1 MTAIRICF
9 ANFAIWGGLIFWAA
23 PAHADYFTSWVATTC
38 DLQSGRAA
46 VRFGYADADD
56 PPLFI
61 VQEKP
66 SLDDGISTIPVTNAS
81 QRDASCKLK
90 NGTEVKI
97 RLGARYYE
105 GDQFSVWVNG
115 IRIAHDII
123 GDDNLP
129 YEILVYPDGFRFCKF
144 RLPPGDWVYDVTAA
158 AQKPTPIHC
167 ETTLTPI
174 SGTRDLVE
182 YPADPRSRRPETASI
197 IVAKAN
203 APFCHEMIL
212 PAPPNANFKFYIGV
226 PEKLGSSV
234 GADEWSAPVYLF
246 PQDRGGRP
254 SVSTVLFDFWDTGQ
268 KVPVYL
274 LNSGGTFTTEFAVVP
289 DQGATKDDVIQVAAS
304 AGNFWEASQKAAT
317 TKGWSVYTAAGTP
330 YDQEAIGITF
340 ARIHNAS
347 YLLYGA
353 SRGSENDPITV
364 LMKPQRGG
372 KLTTVCTFQEIRAHF

>member
-1 MTAIRICF
+1 MTVIRIYF
-9 ANFAIWGGLIFWAA
+9 ASFAICSGLMFWAA

-97 RLGARYYE
+97 RLGTGYYE
-105 GDQFSVWVNG
+105 GDQFSVWVNR

-144 RLPPGDWVYDVTAA
+144 RLTPGDWVYDVTSA

-174 SGTRDLVE
+174 SGTRDLLE
-182 YPADPRSRRPETASI
+182 YPADPRSRQQTGSI
-197 IVAKAN
+197 VVTKAN
-203 APFCHEMIL
+203 APFCHELIL

-246 PQDRGGRP
+246 PQDRAGRA

-274 LNSGGTFTTEFAVVP
+274 FNSGGTFTTEFAVVP
-289 DQGATKDDVIQVAAS
+289 DQGATKDEVIQVAAS
-304 AGNFWEASQKAAT
+304 ASNFWEASQEAAK

-353 SRGSENDPITV
+353 SRGSDNDPTTV
-364 LMKPQRGG
+364 LMKPQRRG
-372 KLTTVCTFQEIRAHF
+372 KLTTVCVFQEMRAHF

>member
-1 MTAIRICF
+1 MTTTQIFRASIAIC
-9 ANFAIWGGLIFWAA
+9 GTLVFWTS

-97 RLGARYYE
+97 RLGTGYYE

-144 RLPPGDWVYDVTAA
+144 QLPPGDWVYDVTAA
-158 AQKPTPIHC
+158 AQKSTPIHC

-182 YPADPRSRRPETASI
+182 YPADPRSRTPQTGSI

-203 APFCHEMIL
+203 APFCHELIS
-212 PAPPNANFKFYIGV
+212 PAPPNANFKFYIDV
-226 PEKLGSSV
+226 PEKLGRSV
-234 GADEWSAPVYLF
+234 AADEWSAPVYL
-246 PQDRGGRP
+246 
-254 SVSTVLFDFWDTGQ
+254 
-268 KVPVYL
+268 L
-274 LNSGGTFTTEFAVVP
+274 LSL
-289 DQGATKDDVIQVAAS
+289 
-304 AGNFWEASQKAAT
+304 
-317 TKGWSVYTAAGTP
+317 
-330 YDQEAIGITF
+330 
-340 ARIHNAS
+340 IH
-347 YLLYGA
+347 
-353 SRGSENDPITV
+353 I
-364 LMKPQRGG
+364 
-372 KLTTVCTFQEIRAHF
+372 